1 MLYGTKHQVSTYV
14 DKDVYDF
21 LTREKGL
28 AAMSVYIRELLTAYK
43 SAAEQNDEQN
53 NQETKE
59 NKLSEK
65 MMN

>member
-21 LTREKGL
+21 LTHERGL
-28 AAMSVYIRELLTAYK
+28 AAMSVYMRELLIAYK
-43 SAAEQNDEQN
+43 SAAEQDDEN
-53 NQETKE
+53 NKGVAKE
-59 NKLSEK
+59 PIEK